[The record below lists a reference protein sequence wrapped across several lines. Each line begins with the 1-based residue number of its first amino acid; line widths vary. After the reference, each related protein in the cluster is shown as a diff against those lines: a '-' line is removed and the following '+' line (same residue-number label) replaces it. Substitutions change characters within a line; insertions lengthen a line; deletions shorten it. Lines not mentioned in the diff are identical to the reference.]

1 MSQCMPTGMGLPLLM
16 FLKQSLYHI
25 LYQVLREKCAIW
37 NRSWPERQNTWFM
50 SWPCFYTAEWSYAKK
65 QLNPSRALFPTHKRH
80 KNKNGK
86 SRKNLWI
93 KYLLRSISMY
103 RMEMYLGFWDWILKL
118 WRKYLCNFGRSAT
131 EQTGI
136 IPHRLALRYG
146 SENDLH
152 ISKDTLGHHTR
163 KAGEFCRGWQV
174 WMSRDS
180 SSIEPSKQTL
190 CYILSNNHILYS
202 C

>member
-136 IPHRLALRYG
+136 NSTQIGFKIWFRKWSPHIQRHTGPPHKKGWGVLQRLAGMNVKGLFIYRTFQTN
-146 SENDLH
+146 SLLH
-152 ISKDTLGHHTR
+152 L
-163 KAGEFCRGWQV
+163 EQ
-174 WMSRDS
+174 
-180 SSIEPSKQTL
+180 
-190 CYILSNNHILYS
+190 
-202 C
+202 